1 MEVKEF
7 QEKLIQLCA
16 LAEKNN
22 KILTGM
28 QVKEF
33 FEGCDL
39 DRSQLIKVLQ
49 YLKTMGIT
57 IEGAENAGE
66 KEAEKSSEANQAPE
80 EKKIIPLTAEEQA
93 YVKEYMAGLGSDET
107 LQYDQEET
115 KELLKKTA
123 AGDES
128 ARSILTKRYMPVAA
142 RTAVEMNCDEIF
154 IADLIQEA
162 NLGLLMALAQPE
174 EDADEEWIKKEI
186 RAGIIRAIEEQTER
200 KFSDDCLV
208 AKVEKLE
215 SAVRELSDDEEDEE
229 SKFSIGELAIIL
241 DMDADEIRDVLRLT
255 GDAQ

>member
-22 KILTGM
+22 KILEGP
-28 QVKEF
+28 QIKDF
-33 FEGCDL
+33 FEGMDL
-39 DRSQLIKVLQ
+39 NRSQLIKVLQ

-57 IEGAENAGE
+57 IEGADAAKTGTDDSGTETDSALE
-66 KEAEKSSEANQAPE
+66 P
-80 EKKIIPLTAEEQA
+80 EKKIVPLTAEEQS
-93 YVKEYMAGLGSDET
+93 YLNDYLAGLTPKNRDDRSPET
-107 LQYDQEET
+107 LFQN
-115 KELLKKTA
+115 LVN
-123 AGDES
+123 GDDS
-128 ARSILTKRYMPVAA
+128 ARQALTEHFMPAA
-142 RTAVEMNCDEIF
+142 AQMAAEMNCTGIF

-162 NLGLLMALAQPE
+162 NLGLLMALAQPVE
-174 EDADEEWIKKEI
+174 NADEEWLKKEI

-215 SAVRELSDDEEDEE
+215 SAVRELSEDEEDEE
-229 SKFSIGELAIIL
+229 NKFSIGELAIIL
-241 DMDADEIRDVLRLT
+241 DMDAEEIRDVLRLT

>member
-16 LAEKNN
+16 LAGKNN

-57 IEGAENAGE
+57 IEGVDVSGTEKDAAEGAVQE
-66 KEAEKSSEANQAPE
+66 P
-80 EKKIIPLTAEEQA
+80 EKKILPLTAEEQA
-93 YVKEYMAGLGSDET
+93 YLKEYLAGLGEANCGA
-107 LQYDQEET
+107 QYDQTEI
-115 KELLKKTA
+115 KELLKKCSN
-123 AGDES
+123 GDEAS
-128 ARSILTKRYMPVAA
+128 REVLTKRYMPLTAQM
-142 RTAVEMNCDEIF
+142 AVEMNCSEIF

-162 NLGLLMALAQPE
+162 NLGLLMALTQPV
-174 EDADEEWIKKEI
+174 EDADEEWLKKEI
-186 RAGIIRAIEEQTER
+186 RGAIIRAIEEQTER

-215 SAVRELSDDEEDEE
+215 SAVRELSDDEEDEG
-229 SKFSIGELAIIL
+229 SKFSINELAIIL
-241 DMDADEIRDVLRLT
+241 DMDAEEIQDVLRLT